1 MRKILLVLSVLMVT
15 FFVSNSFAQQVKKW
29 EKKAGSV
36 SWFSATDN
44 NVRGLAY
51 NPTTNHIIV
60 ASRSGG
66 NNLVLL
72 NASTGDS
79 VGTMSVAGISGGTY
93 VFNKP
98 RVTSDG
104 KIYLMNL
111 ALDNG
116 TLTIYRFENETATAT
131 VAFTG
136 PVSKRTGDAFQI
148 TGTGNDTYLYG
159 GGSGSP
165 RIYVF
170 STTDGGLTFAKT
182 DSIPVPTGSA
192 AGGISFVTSGRN
204 SDLWING
211 AGTSVFH
218 INSTGTIIDT
228 INGGL
233 VSTGWTNVAYLAPT
247 TGRKYV
253 TIVGKNDGTLGGTA
267 QMWDITNSE
276 KWPTLWANPTLSLP
290 YNTNTNATG
299 DLALIDSGKG
309 YFYIYSL
316 ITNNGIGCFK
326 TNRLTIAQARE
337 QLNYVPTRMNDTVTV
352 QGVVF
357 TPNYY
362 TTTGHSFYIWDG
374 TAGINVFKSAI
385 TSPAINIG
393 DKFTITGK
401 ITQYNGLTELG
412 TFDSTSYVLVSD
424 SNALPTPTVLTIGQY
439 LANAEQYEGALI
451 GFSGLNK
458 ATGTWPTTGAN
469 TTLKLYQ
476 GTDTL
481 AFYMYK
487 TTDFYTHTEPAWPID
502 LIGVGSQFSTTTIKN
517 NGYQLYGR
525 FYADVLPLG
534 SLPVEFTTFT
544 ANVVKNS
551 VVLNWSTATET
562 NNKGFEVERSNGGAF
577 ISVGFVNG
585 NGTTTNPNSYSFVDN
600 SIQSGKAYSYRLKQV
615 DFNGAIAYSKTIN
628 VNSVAPNAYA
638 LSQNYPNPFNP
649 STAISFSLP
658 VNAKVT
664 VRLFDVLGR
673 EVMTVVNNQLTSGT
687 HTYNVKMD
695 RMSSGIYFYTLEAK
709 GVDGSSFMSTKK
721 MTLMK

>member
-15 FFVSNSFAQQVKKW
+15 FFVSNTFAQQVKLW

-44 NVRGLAY
+44 NVRALAY
-51 NPTTNHIIV
+51 NPVTNHVIV

-66 NNLVLL
+66 NFMVLL
-72 NASTGDS
+72 NANTGDS
-79 VGTMSVAGISGGTY
+79 VGTMSVTGISGGTY
-93 VFNKP
+93 LLNIP

-104 KIYLMNL
+104 VIYLINL
-111 ALDNG
+111 ALANG
-116 TLTIYRFENETATAT
+116 TLTIYRYENETANPTI
-131 VAFTG
+131 AFQG
-136 PVSKRTGDAFQI
+136 PVSQRTGDAFQI
-148 TGTGNDTYLYG
+148 TGSGANTLLYA
-159 GGSGSP
+159 SGSSSN
-165 RIYVF
+165 RIYIF
-170 STTDGGLTFAKT
+170 STTDGVTFAKT
-182 DSIPVPTGSA
+182 DSITVPAGA
-192 AGGISFVTSGRN
+192 ARGGISFVTSGRN
-204 SDLWING
+204 SDLWIKG
-211 AGTSVFH
+211 AGTSAFH
-218 INSTGTIIDT
+218 INSNGTIIDT
-228 INGGL
+228 INGGV
-233 VSTGWTNVAYLAPT
+233 VSTGWLNVAYFAPN

-253 TIVGKNDGTLGGTA
+253 SVIGKNDAALGNTA
-267 QMWDITNSE
+267 QMFDITNSE
-276 KWPTLWANPTLSLP
+276 KWPTLWANPSISLP
-290 YNTNTNATG
+290 YNTNSNATG
-299 DLALIDSGKG
+299 DFAFVDNGNG
-309 YFYIYSL
+309 YFKVFTLVS
-316 ITNNGIGCFK
+316 NNGVACFK

-337 QLNYVPTRMNDTVTV
+337 QTNYVPTRMNDTVTV

-385 TSPAINIG
+385 TSPTINIG
-393 DKFTITGK
+393 DKYTITGK

-412 TFDSTSYVLVSD
+412 TFDSTSYAFISD

-439 LANAEQYEGALI
+439 LANAEQYEGSLI
-451 GFSGLNK
+451 GFSGLYK
-458 ATGTWPTTGAN
+458 ASGTWPTSGVN
-469 TTLKLYQ
+469 NTLKLYQ

-487 TTDFYTHTEPAWPID
+487 TTDFYTHTEPSWPID
-502 LIGVGSQFSTTTIKN
+502 LIGVGSQYSTTTVKN
-517 NGYQLYGR
+517 TGYQLYGR
-525 FYADVLPLG
+525 FNADVLPYG
-534 SLPVEFTTFT
+534 TLPVEFTTFT

-577 ISVGFVNG
+577 ISVGFVKG
-585 NGTTTNPNSYSFVDN
+585 NGTTTNPSSYSFVDN

-628 VNSVAPNAYA
+628 VNSVAPTAYA
-638 LSQNYPNPFNP
+638 LNQNYPNPFNP

>member
-1 MRKILLVLSVLMVT
+1 MRKILLVLSMLMVT
-15 FFVSNSFAQQVKKW
+15 FFVSNTFAQQVKLW
-29 EKKAGSV
+29 EKKAGTV

-51 NPTTNHIIV
+51 NPVTNHIIV

-66 NNLVLL
+66 NKMVLL
-72 NASTGDS
+72 DANTGDS
-79 VGTMSVAGISGGTY
+79 VGTMSVTGISGGTY
-93 VFNKP
+93 LFNIP

-104 KIYLMNL
+104 VIYLINL
-111 ALDNG
+111 ALANG
-116 TLTIYRFENETATAT
+116 TLTIYRYADEASNPTI
-131 VAFTG
+131 AFQG
-136 PVSKRTGDAFQI
+136 PVSQRTGDAFQI
-148 TGTGNDTYLYG
+148 TGSGVNTLLYAS
-159 GGSGSP
+159 GSSSP
-165 RIYVF
+165 RIYIF
-170 STTDGGLTFAKT
+170 STTDGTTFAKT
-182 DSIPVPTGSA
+182 DSITVPAGA
-192 AGGISFVTSGRN
+192 ARGGISFVTSGRN
-204 SDLWING
+204 SDLWIKG
-211 AGTSVFH
+211 AGTSAFH
-218 INSTGTIIDT
+218 ISSNGTMIDT
-228 INGGL
+228 INGG
-233 VSTGWTNVAYLAPT
+233 VVPTGWLNVAYFAPN

-253 TIVGKNDGTLGGTA
+253 SFIGMNDATKGNTSP
-267 QMWDITNSE
+267 MYDITNSE
-276 KWPTLWANPTLSLP
+276 KWPTLWANPSISLP
-290 YNTNTNATG
+290 YNTNSNATG
-299 DLALIDSGKG
+299 DLAILDGGNG
-309 YFYIYSL
+309 YFKVYALVS
-316 ITNNGIGCFK
+316 NNGVACFK
-326 TNRLTIAQARE
+326 TNMLTIAQSRE
-337 QLNYVPTRMNDTVTV
+337 QTNYVPTRMNDTVTV

-385 TSPAINIG
+385 TSPVINIG
-393 DKFTITGK
+393 DKIMVTGK

-412 TFDSTSYVLVSD
+412 TFDSTSYTIISD
-424 SNALPTPTVLTIGQY
+424 SNALPTPTVLTVAQY
-439 LANAEQYEGALI
+439 LANGEQYEGALI
-451 GFSGLNK
+451 GFTGLNK
-458 ATGTWPTTGAN
+458 AAGTWPTTGAN
-469 TTLKLYQ
+469 TTLKLNQ

-487 TTDFYTHTEPAWPID
+487 TTDFYTHTEPAWPVD
-502 LIGVGSQFSTTTIKN
+502 VIGVGSQYSTTTVKN

-525 FYADVLPLG
+525 YYADILPLG

-585 NGTTTNPNSYSFVDN
+585 NGTTTNPKSYSFVDN
-600 SIQSGKAYSYRLKQV
+600 TIQSGKTYSYRLKQV

-628 VNSVAPNAYA
+628 VNSTAPTTYSLN
-638 LSQNYPNPFNP
+638 QNYPNPFNP

-709 GVDGSSFMSTKK
+709 GVDGSNFMSTKK